1 METLKVRFLYR
12 ERYEA
17 KEILYA
23 NERRPTEGGRKEHRK
38 YNGQEV
44 TAGAEDGMMTN
55 LPAIM
60 RYIKPL
66 TPNDPYRGRTAPLT
80 SNVAFYIFLQQI

>member
-1 METLKVRFLYR
+1 MKQRKFSTLTNVGQQW
-12 ERYEA
+12 A
-17 KEILYA
+17 
-23 NERRPTEGGRKEHRK
+23 EGGRKEHRK

-44 TAGAEDGMMTN
+44 TAGADDGMMTN

-60 RYIKPL
+60 RSIKPL